1 MNGNLTP
8 EQEALAIAW
17 IEQYNALAKGKTLR
31 ELISDEL
38 MVAIVR
44 GMIQTIVRR
53 EGHEE
58 LWEVVGPLM
67 AEAVSVGIWVAEMG
81 KTRLCEGKG
90 EVQ

>member
-1 MNGNLTP
+1 
-8 EQEALAIAW
+8 
-17 IEQYNALAKGKTLR
+17 
-31 ELISDEL
+31 